1 MEFPSVGTFQA
12 EVSGPAWGAKTAPIL
27 GVAGPATVTLARLG
41 AVDSPVSRWARCNR
55 HGARLAGQ
63 PAPTPKAS
71 SVPGITGTFP
81 SAMVSQGRHGA
92 EQQLHATAR
101 ECWPADPR
109 ALQSAERLHLAS

>member
-1 MEFPSVGTFQA
+1 MELPSVGTFQA

-63 PAPTPKAS
+63 PLPTPKAS
-71 SVPGITGTFP
+71 SVPWITGTFP

-101 ECWPADPR
+101 ERWPADPR